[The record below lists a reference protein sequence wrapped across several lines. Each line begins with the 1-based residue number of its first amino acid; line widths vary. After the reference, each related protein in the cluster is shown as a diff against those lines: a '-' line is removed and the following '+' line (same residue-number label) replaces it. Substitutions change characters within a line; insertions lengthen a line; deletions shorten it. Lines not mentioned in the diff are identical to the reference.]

1 LASSF
6 EKVAAMKWRA
16 VSVVVVLLY
25 VAVAGCFGVV
35 HDHHSATAQQ
45 HCAAC
50 AWLMNATAD
59 APAPSV
65 HVVTPLVTA
74 APAIPSVPAV
84 VAPVFCATASRA
96 PPLASA

>member
-1 LASSF
+1 
-6 EKVAAMKWRA
+6 MNWRA
-16 VSVVVVLLY
+16 VSGLVVLLY

-50 AWLMNATAD
+50 AWLMHATAD
-59 APAPSV
+59 VPAPSA
-65 HVVTPLVTA
+65 HFAAPTITH
-74 APAIPSVPAV
+74 APAIPSVPAL
-84 VAPVFCATASRA
+84 VAPVVCNTASRA